1 MIGERTVYRKIQ
13 VILDYAKDGRH
24 NDKDSLVSYIVNQK
38 PTNFIYYYRN
48 VTTDEIEHGYS
59 VKSIVHTI
67 QLCIDLKLL
76 SAKAL
81 TLTKIGVSASDPR
94 RFPSIVGKK
103 TSEFLEDNGVPLS
116 SITNAIRKILRSSN
130 PNPPTGKEIWDR
142 LQLPDEGIKYR
153 LFRQLICLLGQC
165 KVLMM
170 SQKRIYLPPSP

>member
-24 NDKDSLVSYIVNQK
+24 NDKDSLISYIVNRK

-48 VTTDEIEHGYS
+48 VKTDEIEHGYS
-59 VKSIVHTI
+59 EKSIDHAI
-67 QLCIDLKLL
+67 MLCIDLKLL
-76 SAKAL
+76 SDEAL

-103 TSEFLEDNGVPLS
+103 TSKFLEDNGIPLS

-130 PNPPTGKEIWDR
+130 PKPPTDKEIWEK
-142 LQLPDEGIKYR
+142 LQLHDDGIKYR
-153 LFRQLICLLGQC
+153 LFKQLTCLLGQC
-165 KVLMM
+165 QVLMM
-170 SQKRIYLPPSP
+170 SQKRIYLPISP